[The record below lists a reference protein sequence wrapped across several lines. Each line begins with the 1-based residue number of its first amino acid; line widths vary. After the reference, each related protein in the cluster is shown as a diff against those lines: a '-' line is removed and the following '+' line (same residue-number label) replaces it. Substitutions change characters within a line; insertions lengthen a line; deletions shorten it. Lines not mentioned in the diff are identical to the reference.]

1 MAGQLPVISVSNN
14 KCAGEGFHLEK
25 LKVLSLYTNFR
36 KDLNYIEKELEK
48 SLRSASPTIQ
58 EASMHLLKA
67 GGKRIRPIFV
77 LLAAEFGNF
86 SLEKVGK
93 VAVALE
99 LVHMASLV
107 HDDVIDNS
115 EMRRGHPTVKAK
127 WNNRI
132 AMYTGDYIFSQ
143 ALVSIADIEKR
154 ELHQLFAKT
163 MLEICEGE
171 VIQIEHQR
179 AVDQSLRDY
188 LRRIKRKTALLLSS
202 SCELGAIVA
211 DADETVVRKMRRFG
225 YYAGMSFQITDDI
238 LDFTAT
244 DKELGKPAGS
254 DLLNGH
260 LTLPALYLREDPTF
274 KQYMN
279 KAFAGQL
286 TEKERKE
293 MLAYVRHSTAIQQ
306 SVDVSNSYLEKAREQ
321 LEGLPNIKAKEAF
334 IKIANFIG
342 QRKF

>member
-1 MAGQLPVISVSNN
+1 MAVQLLDISGLNK

-48 SLRSASPTIQ
+48 SVRSASPTIQ
-58 EASMHLLKA
+58 EASLHLLKA

-77 LLAAEFGNF
+77 LLAAEFGEF
-86 SLEKVGK
+86 SLEKVSK

-115 EMRRGHPTVKAK
+115 DMRRGHPTVKAK

-132 AMYTGDYIFSQ
+132 AMYTGDYIFAQ
-143 ALVSIADIEKR
+143 ALVSIGDIEIR

-211 DADETVVRKMRRFG
+211 GADEEVISRMRQFG

-260 LTLPALYLREDPTF
+260 LTLPALFLREDPVF

-279 KAFAGQL
+279 RAFESSL

-293 MLAYVRHSTAIQQ
+293 MLKYVRESSAIER
-306 SVDVSNSYLEKAREQ
+306 SIDVSNLYLEKAREQ
-321 LEGLPNIKAKEAF
+321 LEDLPNIKAKEAF

-342 QRKF
+342 ERKF